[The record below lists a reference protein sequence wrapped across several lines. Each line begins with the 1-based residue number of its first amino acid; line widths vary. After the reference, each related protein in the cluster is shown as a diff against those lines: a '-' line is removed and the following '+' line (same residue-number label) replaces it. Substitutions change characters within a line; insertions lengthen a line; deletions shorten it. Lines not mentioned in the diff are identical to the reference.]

1 MKNKE
6 WIILDTETT
15 GFSSPIYVVEI
26 AAQKMRGWE
35 PLGEP
40 FKCLINQNEDIPA
53 EASRVHGYT
62 REILER
68 DGELPHEAYQSFKKY
83 AGNLSIVAYNL
94 KYDWDTV
101 LLPEWK
107 RLGITPI
114 GVEGFCALRLA
125 QRLLDPVP
133 AGNCKL
139 QTLRQFYRL
148 PERGA
153 HTALGDVDTV
163 VDLMQHVL
171 RPRAEEQGLI
181 SWGEISAFSKA
192 EYFPIRIPFGKF
204 KGRDYREA
212 EFDTSLMEWIKWLSS
227 SSNSRSVAMSKW
239 YMEQL
244 SVSDGVAPHKNAT
257 NHSSAEPTNGAKT
270 QTNSSISQ
278 FHKIEKEQLQKLIE
292 QARVRLA
299 DLQTNYTIEMNG
311 VSVVKAQIFE
321 LVKDTYQER
330 DSLRLT
336 VDHLKKILDKFYEGE
351 EETEKLEEEHQSA
364 QAENQKSYEE
374 AANANV
380 SKEKIRNN
388 HGELTTLW
396 RELVGLFHPDKHA
409 MDPNKKQTFENLTAA
424 INLARDEGNLTIL
437 NEIASDPNGFILK
450 QGWNNINLE
459 HEPDLRALESLYA
472 NLQIEII
479 ELIELSNNLH
489 ESHDFELM
497 MLAKNNLSL
506 PSKVAKKQ
514 KSVLLTEIKALEK
527 EVQDMRAEIK
537 SLTGKEAP
545 FGKQS

>member
-1 MKNKE
+1 MKNKN
-6 WIILDTETT
+6 WIIIDTETT
-15 GFSSPIYVVEI
+15 GLSSPIFVVEI
-26 AAQKMRGWE
+26 AAQRMRGWE
-35 PLGEP
+35 PSGKP
-40 FKCLINQNEDIPA
+40 FRCLINQNEDIPA

-68 DGELPHEAYQSFKKY
+68 DGELPSAAYQAFAEY
-83 AGNLSIVAYNL
+83 TENLPIVAYNL

-163 VDLMQHVL
+163 ADLMQHVL
-171 RPRAEEQGLI
+171 RPLAEEKALI
-181 SWGEISAFSKA
+181 SWDEVSAFAKA

-204 KGRDYREA
+204 KGRDYRDA
-212 EFDTSLMEWIKWLSS
+212 EHDSGLMEWIEWLSS
-227 SSNSRSVAMSKW
+227 SSNGRSKAMGKW
-239 YMEQL
+239 YMKQL
-244 SVSDGVAPHKNAT
+244 SVSIGVAASASPSPQELADGVKT
-257 NHSSAEPTNGAKT
+257 RDNGSVSPF
-270 QTNSSISQ
+270 Q
-278 FHKIEKEQLQKLIE
+278 KIEKEQLQVLIE

-299 DLQTNYTIEMNG
+299 DLQTTYTIELSE
-311 VSVVKAQIFE
+311 VSAVKAQIFE
-321 LVKDTYQER
+321 LVRDLYQER

-336 VDHLKKILDKFYEGE
+336 LDHLKLILDKLCEGE
-351 EETEKLEEEHQSA
+351 DETEKFEEEHQSA

-374 AANANV
+374 AANATV
-380 SKEKIRNN
+380 SKKKVGDN

-396 RELVGLFHPDKHA
+396 RKLVGLFHPDKHA

-437 NEIASDPNGFILK
+437 NEIASDPDAFILK
-450 QGWNNINLE
+450 QGWNSIDLE
-459 HEPDLRALESLYA
+459 REVDLKALESLYA

-479 ELIELSNNLH
+479 ELIELSDNLRK
-489 ESHDFELM
+489 SQDFELM
-497 MLAKNNLSL
+497 MLTKDNASL
-506 PSKVAKKQ
+506 PTEVAEKQ
-514 KSVLLTEIKALEK
+514 KSALLVEIKDLEK
-527 EVQDMRAEIK
+527 EVQDLRAEIK
-537 SLTGKEAP
+537 NLTGNEAP
-545 FGKQS
+545 FGG